1 MKRFFRNLAVLTMIF
16 SGLLISSCDVL
27 GFTQVPLVPLG
38 TEGRVL
44 SEVVYY
50 GSYEETV
57 FSPDGTY
64 VEKYYDY
71 EDEAADLDGDLETG
85 EGRVLVETYSGTY
98 AFNREN
104 RTLRL
109 SLDEYSAAPF
119 ETSMEMEVTATFNA
133 LPGKDGLYQV
143 YLKNEDGEWVYS
155 EDILD
160 GEFRDVFVQT
170 YTIENGESITR
181 LDYYEDNYS
190 GPDGELEP
198 YGEQET
204 VYGITRQFPGGFRRG
219 TTTTF
224 YTEVTGDRVRMYD
237 YTSDSWGSWADIL
250 TPGLKSFIFTH
261 GGEYMFAAD
270 THLMA
275 TRGLASDRTLR

>member
-1 MKRFFRNLAVLTMIF
+1 MKRFPHILAVLTMII

-38 TEGRVL
+38 AEGRVL

-50 GSYEETV
+50 GSYDETV
-57 FSPDGTY
+57 FSPDGSY
-64 VEKYYDY
+64 VEKYYEF
-71 EDEAADLDGDLETG
+71 EDDASDLDKDLETG

-98 AFNREN
+98 AFNGEN
-104 RTLRL
+104 RTLSL
-109 SLDEYSAAPF
+109 SLNEYSSAPF
-119 ETSMEMEVTATFNA
+119 ETTTELEVTATFNA
-133 LPGKDGLYQV
+133 LPGKDGLYKV

-155 EDILD
+155 SDVLD

-170 YTIENGESITR
+170 YTIESEERITK

-198 YGEQET
+198 FGEQEQ
-204 VYGITRQFPGGFRRG
+204 VYTITRQFPGGFRRG

-224 YTEVTGDRVRMYD
+224 YTELTGDRLRMYD
-237 YTSDSWGSWADIL
+237 YSSESWGSWSDIL
-250 TPGLKSFIFTH
+250 TPGLNSFVFTH
-261 GGEYMFAAD
+261 GGKYMFTAD
-270 THLMA
+270 NHLLA
-275 TRGLASDRTLR
+275 TRKLSSTPTLK